1 MVPSYYEPTELITTN
16 GLIDRESLVMD
27 CHDVEIIN
35 SGLLTLQTDGEEE
48 RTSTMGPGTLTFIE
62 CGGGGGGYTPTQ
74 PYSFKVREPETCGDL
89 DFIQEPTLDSLR
101 EILAQK

>member
-1 MVPSYYEPTELITTN
+1 MELHYTESITT
-16 GLIDRESLVMD
+16 GE
-27 CHDVEIIN
+27 VEIN

-48 RTSTMGPGTLTFIE
+48 RTSTMGPGILGFAAY
-62 CGGGGGGYTPTQ
+62 GGGGYTPSH

>member
-1 MVPSYYEPTELITTN
+1 MELHYTESITT
-16 GLIDRESLVMD
+16 GE
-27 CHDVEIIN
+27 VEIN
-35 SGLLTLQTDGEEE
+35 PGLLTLQTDSEEE

-62 CGGGGGGYTPTQ
+62 CGGGGYTPAH

>member
-1 MVPSYYEPTELITTN
+1 MELLYTESITT
-16 GLIDRESLVMD
+16 GE
-27 CHDVEIIN
+27 VEIN

-48 RTSTMGPGTLTFIE
+48 RTSTMGPGTLTFTAY
-62 CGGGGGGYTPTQ
+62 GGGGGYTPAH

-89 DFIQEPTLDSLR
+89 DFIREPTLDSLR

>member
-1 MVPSYYEPTELITTN
+1 MELHYTESITT
-16 GLIDRESLVMD
+16 GE
-27 CHDVEIIN
+27 VEIN
-35 SGLLTLQTDGEEE
+35 PGLLTLQTDGEEE
-48 RTSTMGPGTLTFIE
+48 RTSTMGPGTLTFTE

-89 DFIQEPTLDSLR
+89 DFIREPTLDSLR